1 MNAKFYFSWFARFSN
16 SQGSRGTQRENVL
29 REKYNH
35 KDKFKQIK
43 VNNTIMLRV
52 AFIKVSENFQSG
64 GKEESRKQDKT
75 EN

>member
-1 MNAKFYFSWFARFSN
+1 MNDKFYFSWFAELSD
-16 SQGSRGTQRENVL
+16 SQGSRATQRENVL

-43 VNNTIMLRV
+43 VNNTITLRV
-52 AFIKVSENFQSG
+52 AFIKVSENFHRG
-64 GKEESRKQDKT
+64 EKEESRNQDKT